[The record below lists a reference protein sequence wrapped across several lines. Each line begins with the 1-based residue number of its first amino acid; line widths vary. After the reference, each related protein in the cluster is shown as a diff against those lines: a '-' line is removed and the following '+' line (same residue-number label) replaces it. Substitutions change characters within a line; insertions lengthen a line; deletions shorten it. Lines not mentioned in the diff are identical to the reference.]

1 MLYVL
6 NVIKEDIMLM
16 IVDKLEIKVEVV
28 EEEILKVINILII
41 RLS

>member
-28 EEEILKVINILII
+28 EEEILKVINILIN